1 MEVGGGSNNRR
12 QGKAIADTVLCFCG
26 LPAKI
31 SQVWTDKK
39 LGRRFYGCER
49 YKWFDEEEAFG
60 WQKEALIEARNQIR
74 QKDKTIAELKVTIY
88 ELQSD
93 LVKKEEAE
101 EDIIHNFLKL

>member
-1 MEVGGGSNNRR
+1 MELGGGSNNRR
-12 QGKAIADTVLCFCG
+12 RDKAIAGSVLCFCG

-31 SQVWTDKK
+31 SQAWTDKNP
-39 LGRRFYGCER
+39 GRRFYGCER
-49 YKWFDEEEAFG
+49 YKFDEEEAFG

-74 QKDKTIAELKVTIY
+74 KKDKIIAELKVTIS

-101 EDIIHNFLKL
+101 EDIINSFLKL

>member
-49 YKWFDEEEAFG
+49 YK
-60 WQKEALIEARNQIR
+60 
-74 QKDKTIAELKVTIY
+74 DKTIAELKVTIY